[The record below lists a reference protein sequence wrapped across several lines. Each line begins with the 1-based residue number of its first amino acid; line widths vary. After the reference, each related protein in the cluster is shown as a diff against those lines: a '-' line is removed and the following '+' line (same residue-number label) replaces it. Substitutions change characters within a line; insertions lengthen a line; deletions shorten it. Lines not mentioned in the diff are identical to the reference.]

1 MIVKMN
7 QIKQNIPYSSTE
19 LKKGTSRHDCS
30 IQMNTLQFQYDE
42 QNNWDQVK

>member
-30 IQMNTLQFQYDE
+30 TLQFQYDE